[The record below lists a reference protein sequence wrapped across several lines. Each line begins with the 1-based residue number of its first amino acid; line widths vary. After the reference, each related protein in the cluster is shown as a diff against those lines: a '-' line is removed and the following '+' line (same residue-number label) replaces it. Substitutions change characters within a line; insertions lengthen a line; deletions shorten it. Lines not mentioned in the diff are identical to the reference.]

1 MTEATQGYLGD
12 KEMLSDL
19 LSSQKHITSSY
30 NTKAGEC
37 MCVNLRDTFLNLLRE
52 EHSIQSDL
60 FNESH
65 SRGWYPT
72 TPAEQPKIDQA
83 KQKYQNFSM

>member
-1 MTEATQGYLGD
+1 MEPTQGYLGD

-19 LSSQKHITSSY
+19 LSTQKHVTSNY

-37 MCVNLRDTFLNLLRE
+37 SCINLRDTYLNILRE
-52 EHSIQSDL
+52 EHSIQSEL
-60 FNESH
+60 FTESS

-72 TPAEQPKIDQA
+72 KEAPATDINA
-83 KQKYQNFSM
+83 ARMMFS

>member
-19 LSSQKHITSSY
+19 LSTQKHVTNNY
-30 NTKAGEC
+30 NTRAGEC
-37 MCVNLRDTFLNLLRE
+37 QCVNLRDTFLHILQE
-52 EHSIQSDL
+52 EHGIQSEL

-72 TPAEQPKIDQA
+72 KEAPPADINAA
-83 KQKYQNFSM
+83 KQMFMQ